1 MTTPLDL
8 VLFVAV
14 PYMTLLLAIGAAIY
28 RYRTDRFS
36 YSSLSSQFLE
46 NRKLFW
52 GSVPFHWG
60 LLAVLA
66 AHLLGVFFPSWV
78 AAFNGVTLRLYFMEV
93 TGLAFALLALVGLI
107 NLIVRRLGDS
117 KLQAVTSPMD
127 IVVLLLLL
135 VSLLSGIGIA
145 LFYRWGSDW
154 YWQMAAPYIWSL
166 VLLRPEPQYMASLPV
181 LVQVHVLNFF
191 LLLLVFPFSR
201 LVHVVTVP
209 IAYLWR
215 PVQLVRWNR
224 RRPASAQR

>member
-1 MTTPLDL
+1 MTTPLEL

-14 PYMTLLLAIGAAIY
+14 PYMTLLLAIAAAIY
-28 RYRTDRFS
+28 RFRTDRFS

-60 LLAVLA
+60 LLVVLA
-66 AHLLGVFFPSWV
+66 AHLIGVFLPSWV

-93 TGLAFALLALVGLI
+93 TGLAFALLALVGLV
-107 NLIVRRLGDS
+107 NLIVRRMGNS

-127 IVVLLLLL
+127 VVVLLLLL
-135 VSLLSGIGIA
+135 VSLVTGIGIA
-145 LFYRWGSDW
+145 LFHRWGSDW

-166 VLLRPEPQYMASLPV
+166 ALLRPEPQYIASLP
-181 LVQVHVLNFF
+181 LLAQVHVLNFF

-224 RRPASAQR
+224 RGHASAQR